1 MIKERT
7 VVIMDEFKWYNDDFQ
22 NNSNSSGNTG
32 NSSGPHLHFE
42 VRVAPY
48 GYGNRVN
55 PTQYF

>member
-32 NSSGPHLHFE
+32 NSE
-42 VRVAPY
+42 QNQEETY
-48 GYGNRVN
+48 GGYYEQ
-55 PTQYF
+55 PKKK